1 MASAKPLDKE
11 INHYLTQLNTEQK
24 KAVLT
29 VVKTF
34 AQEENWWN
42 DKTYMSEMSRRFQEM
57 ETGKVKTLSLED
69 LETSAPKAFKNKY
82 ILSQTKTL
90 PNNQSN
96 QLQPQ
101 SIDDYNKELDEADT
115 EIEDGEYIRHEDV
128 IKQYV
133 KK

>member
-34 AQEENWWN
+34 VQEEDWWN
-42 DKTYMSEMSRRFQEM
+42 DKTFIAEMDRRFQEM

-69 LETSAPKAFKNKY
+69 LEASARKAFKK
-82 ILSQTKTL
+82 KT
-90 PNNQSN
+90 
-96 QLQPQ
+96 
-101 SIDDYNKELDEADT
+101 A
-115 EIEDGEYIRHEDV
+115 
-128 IKQYV
+128 